1 MIAAMCALIQEPIV
15 VAKTK
20 EMVVK
25 FTDSLAKT
33 KRYNDIHIPSHYV
46 YPQPR
51 LFVTVTFM

>member
-1 MIAAMCALIQEPIV
+1 MIAAMCALSQEPAI

-20 EMVVK
+20 DLVVK

-33 KRYNDIHIPSHYV
+33 KRYNDIRIPSHYV

-51 LFVTVTFM
+51 LFVTITFI